1 MTWIDCKSKFDF
13 SDADI
18 YIHATCED
26 PTESMT
32 VIPANIQKTFS
43 PHNAK
48 TLLSQSWLEKIHKRV
63 TGIAAV
69 LDPQVGLTQSTDV
82 VCTILFLRATSFNS
96 FQSKQHFD

>member
-32 VIPANIQKTFS
+32 VIPANIQKMFS

-48 TLLSQSWLEKIHKRV
+48 
-63 TGIAAV
+63 
-69 LDPQVGLTQSTDV
+69 
-82 VCTILFLRATSFNS
+82 
-96 FQSKQHFD
+96 